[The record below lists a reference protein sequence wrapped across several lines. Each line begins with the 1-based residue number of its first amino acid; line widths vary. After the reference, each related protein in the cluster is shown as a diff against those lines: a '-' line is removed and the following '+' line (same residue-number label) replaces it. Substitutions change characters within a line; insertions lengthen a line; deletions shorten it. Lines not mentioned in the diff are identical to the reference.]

1 MMTTEEEETYTIPTA
16 PFTVTLKG
24 GRQVL
29 IEDLPDNI
37 LKKMAYKEM
46 RSLRK
51 AILRL
56 AGVKA
61 EMDKR
66 GYEEEPL
73 SNFTNFKDYNIWQIV
88 THATLLS
95 LNSFNNQYPNALKID
110 ARPDGEEE

>member
-1 MMTTEEEETYTIPTA
+1 MMMEEDKETYTIPTA
-16 PFTVTLKG
+16 PYTVTLKG

-29 IEDLPDNI
+29 IEEVPDSI
-37 LKKMAYKEM
+37 LKRIAYKEM

-51 AILRL
+51 AIIRL

-73 SNFTNFKDYNIWQIV
+73 SNFTSFKDYNIWQMV
-88 THATLLS
+88 THATLLA
-95 LNSFNNQYPNALKID
+95 LNSFNSHYPNALKTED
-110 ARPDGEEE
+110 RPDGEEA